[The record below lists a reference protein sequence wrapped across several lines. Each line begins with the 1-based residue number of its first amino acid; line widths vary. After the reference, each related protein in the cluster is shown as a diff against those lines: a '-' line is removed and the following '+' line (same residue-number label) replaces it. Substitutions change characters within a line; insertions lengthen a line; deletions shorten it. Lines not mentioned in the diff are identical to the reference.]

1 MLTNKEINIAAL
13 RKISKA
19 LSGLKEPIVFVGGAV
34 VCLYTNNNSGDI
46 RPTKDVDITTEVYSL
61 GHLESLR
68 EEICKRGFYQ
78 SIEDN
83 VICRFRYEDIK
94 IDIMSTK
101 AVGWAPAN
109 EWFEDGFKNL
119 ISFELDDTVINCLSL
134 PYFTATKFSAFYDR
148 GSKDPRFSHDFED
161 IVYLMNY
168 VSDFENLI
176 KNTDDKVKKYLIE
189 CFSEVLRDDSKQE
202 AILCNLPYD
211 NQVNLYNSIVTKLKR
226 ICNC

>member
-13 RKISKA
+13 RKVSKA

-34 VCLYTNNNSGDI
+34 VCLYANNNSGDI
-46 RPTKDVDITTEVYSL
+46 RPTKDIDITTEVFSL
-61 GHLESLR
+61 GQLESLR

-78 SIEDN
+78 SVEDK

-119 ISFELDDTVINCLSL
+119 INFELEDTAINCLSL
-134 PYFTATKFSAFYDR
+134 PYFIATKFSAFYDR
-148 GSKDPRFSHDFED
+148 GNKDPRFSHDFED

-176 KNTDDKVKKYLIE
+176 KTTDDKVKKYLID

-211 NQVNLYNSIVTKLKR
+211 NQVNLFNSIVTKLKR
-226 ICNC
+226 ICNY